1 MTIQRK
7 MRAGLVLTGL
17 ILFCFSA
24 AEIRAASADDSA
36 ELFPN
41 QHQAGFRL
49 GVWNNRGDTPP
60 PAGQV
65 NETGEF
71 KTNIHG
77 SSAYVEAYFG
87 YRLLSL
93 AMVELS
99 LGSVNRGSVT
109 ITDQGASDIGNL
121 IIYPVV
127 VQLKF
132 YTGRLPGTKLYPFG
146 IIGGGLYH
154 GRRNVQFTSS
164 QSYYSNWQEESA
176 TDFNYVVGGGIDWP
190 IASQIGLELCVKY
203 MPMNLSLVTIEKQDA
218 LAFTV
223 GVKYLYSRK

>member
-1 MTIQRK
+1 MTIQRTI
-7 MRAGLVLTGL
+7 RAGLVLTTLFL
-17 ILFCFSA
+17 ICFSA

-36 ELFPN
+36 ERFPN
-41 QHQAGFRL
+41 QHQAGFRI
-49 GVWNNRGDTPP
+49 GVWNNQGDTPP
-60 PAGQV
+60 ASGQV
-65 NETGEF
+65 NDSGEF

-77 SSAYVEAYFG
+77 SSAYVEGYFG
-87 YRLLSL
+87 YRLSRW
-93 AMVELS
+93 AVAELS

-109 ITDQGASDIGNL
+109 ITDQGASDVGNL

-132 YTGRLPGTKLYPFG
+132 YTGRLPGTRLYPFG

-164 QSYYSNWQEESA
+164 QSYYSNWEEESA

-190 IASQIGLELCVKY
+190 VASQIGLEFCAKY

>member
-1 MTIQRK
+1 MTIQK
-7 MRAGLVLTGL
+7 TMRAGLILTGL
-17 ILFCFSA
+17 IMFCFSA
-24 AEIRAASADDSA
+24 AEIRATSADDSV
-36 ELFPN
+36 ERFPN
-41 QHQAGFRL
+41 QHQAGFRI

-60 PAGQV
+60 ASGQV

-87 YRLLSL
+87 YRLSSW
-93 AMVELS
+93 AMAELS
-99 LGSVNRGSVT
+99 LGTVNRGSVT

-127 VQLKF
+127 VQLEF
-132 YTGRLPGTKLYPFG
+132 YAGRLPGTKLYPFG
-146 IIGGGLYH
+146 IIGGGLH
-154 GRRNVQFTSS
+154 IGRRNVQYTSS
-164 QSYYSNWQEESA
+164 QSYYSNWEEESA